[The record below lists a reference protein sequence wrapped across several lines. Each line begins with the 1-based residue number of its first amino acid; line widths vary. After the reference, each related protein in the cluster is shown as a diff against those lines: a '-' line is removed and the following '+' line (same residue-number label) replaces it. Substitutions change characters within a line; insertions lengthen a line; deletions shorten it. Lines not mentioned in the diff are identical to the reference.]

1 MRAVPQSFIL
11 LTKEREHIR
20 LKPKPI
26 SEEACVTQKRVVV
39 LEGEQIFGAAVSS
52 LLSARH
58 HLEVRALR
66 FSDRDFLAAV
76 REFKPEVII
85 IDEGAL
91 MVNLSI
97 TIRMLKQHPNAKMI
111 VLNPATNSLKVFER
125 QMVAVR
131 ALDDFLDLV

>member
-1 MRAVPQSFIL
+1 MRAVSQSFIL
-11 LTKEREHIR
+11 LPKEREHIR

-26 SEEACVTQKRVVV
+26 SEESCVTQKRVVV

-52 LLSARH
+52 LLSARP

-76 REFKPEVII
+76 REFEPEVII

-97 TIRMLKQHPNAKMI
+97 TIRMLKQHPRARMI

>member
-1 MRAVPQSFIL
+1 M
-11 LTKEREHIR
+11 
-20 LKPKPI
+20 
-26 SEEACVTQKRVVV
+26 TQKRVVV
-39 LEGEQIFGAAVSS
+39 LEGEQILGAAVSS
-52 LLSARH
+52 LLSACH
-58 HLEVRALR
+58 HLKVRAFR
-66 FSDRDFLAAV
+66 FSDRGFLAAV
-76 REFKPEVII
+76 REFQPEVII

-97 TIRMLKQHPNAKMI
+97 TIRMLKQHPSARMI